1 MLPPKAPEQRT
12 PDPPVLQQTTN
23 FPRKPSPA
31 PKPEIPYTALQWTFI
46 ALSVYTSA
54 LLYGLD
60 TTIVAVLQGPITSSL
75 HSLPEL
81 GWLGIG
87 FPLGSV
93 STVAAWSKLYA
104 IIDTKWMYISSLV
117 HFTAGSTLCGA
128 APTMNALIVGR
139 VWAGVGGAGM
149 YLGQLNIWT
158 LNVRIERRALY
169 LSGGGVIWGIGCIV
183 GPLVGG
189 AFADSRVG
197 WRWAFYRE
205 CLSYQN

>member
-1 MLPPKAPEQRT
+1 M
-12 PDPPVLQQTTN
+12 
-23 FPRKPSPA
+23 PSPKPPEHHVQDLSDPRQTSTSS
-31 PKPEIPYTALQWTFI
+31 PKEPSAAEPPEPYTTLQWTLI

-75 HSLPEL
+75 HSVSKL

-87 FPLGSV
+87 FPLGSI
-93 STVAAWSKLYA
+93 STIAAWSKAYTVF
-104 IIDTKWMYISSLV
+104 DTKWMYISSLV
-117 HFTAGSTLCGA
+117 HFTAGSALCGA
-128 APTMNALIVGR
+128 APTMNAMIVGR

-149 YLGQLNIWT
+149 YLGQLSIWT
-158 LNVRIERRALY
+158 LNVRVERRALY
-169 LSGGGVIWGIGCIV
+169 LSGGGVTWGVGCII

-189 AFADSRVG
+189 AFADSTVG

-205 CLSYQN
+205 SLVWY